1 MRISTIAYI
10 LKQGFKNIW
19 RNLRFSLASIATMS
33 ACIFLFGLFLS
44 LLMNFRYIVHSA
56 EEGVAVIV
64 YFDEGTKQEQIDQIG
79 SEIDKR
85 PEVSKMEY
93 ISADEAWDEYK
104 NIYLDGDEDMA
115 DGFKDQDNPLANSAR
130 FDVYLKEVESQ
141 ADLVEH
147 IESLEGVREVK
158 QSKEAADMLST
169 FNKLVGYVSLVIILI
184 LLAVA
189 FFLINNTITMGIS
202 IRQEEIGIMK
212 LIGATDFFVRVPFV
226 IEGILLGTIG
236 AALPMGIIYMIY
248 EKAVEYV
255 ITRFNILGGFLQFLD
270 VWEVFRYLLPIG
282 VGLGVG
288 IGLIG
293 SIVSLRKHLKV

>member
-1 MRISTIAYI
+1 MRISTIAYV

-44 LLMNFRYIVHSA
+44 IIMNFRYIVDTA
-56 EEGVAVIV
+56 EEGVAVVV
-64 YFDEGTKQEQIDQIG
+64 YFDKGIKQEEIDQIG
-79 SEIDKR
+79 ADIEKQ
-85 PEVSKMEY
+85 PEVADVKY
-93 ISADEAWDEYK
+93 ISADVAWDEFSEV
-104 NIYLDGDEDMA
+104 YLGGDEDMA
-115 DGFKDQDNPLANSAR
+115 EGFKDQDNPLANSAR

-141 ADLVEH
+141 ADLVKH
-147 IESLEGVREVK
+147 IEGLEGVREVK

-169 FNKLVGYVSLVIILI
+169 FNKLVGYVSIVIILI

-212 LIGATDFFVRVPFV
+212 LIGATDFFVRVPFI

-236 AALPMGIIYMIY
+236 AALPMGILYMIY

-255 ITRFNILGGFLQFLD
+255 LPDLIFWVDFFNFWMFGK
-270 VWEVFRYLLPIG
+270 Y
-282 VGLGVG
+282 
-288 IGLIG
+288 
-293 SIVSLRKHLKV
+293 SVSYCRSE

>member
-10 LKQGFKNIW
+10 LKQGVKNIW

-79 SEIDKR
+79 SEIKKR
-85 PEVSKMEY
+85 GEVSKMEY

-104 NIYLDGDEDMA
+104 KVYLDGDEDMA

-130 FDVYLKEVESQ
+130 YNVYLKNVESQ
-141 ADLVEH
+141 ADLVKY
-147 IESLEGVREVK
+147 IEGLEGVRKVDHSK
-158 QSKEAADMLST
+158 QAADTLST
-169 FNKLVGYVSLVIILI
+169 FNKLIAYVSVAIILI

-189 FFLINNTITMGIS
+189 FFLISNTITMGIS

-212 LIGATDFFVRVPFV
+212 LIGATDFFVRSPFV
-226 IEGILLGTIG
+226 LEGILLGAIG
-236 AALPMGIIYMIY
+236 AALPLGVLYVMYDKAIGYIVSKFSIIG
-248 EKAVEYV
+248 
-255 ITRFNILGGFLQFLD
+255 NFLQFLD
-270 VWEVFRYLLPIG
+270 VWTVFQFLLPVGI
-282 VGLGVG
+282 GLGVG
-288 IGLIG
+288 IGLFG
-293 SIVSLRKHLKV
+293 SIFSIRKHLRV

>member
-19 RNLRFSLASIATMS
+19 NNLRFSLASIATMS

-64 YFDEGTKQEQIDQIG
+64 YFENGTKQEQIDQIG
-79 SEIDKR
+79 SQIEKR
-85 PEVSKMEY
+85 AEVSNMEY
-93 ISADEAWDEYK
+93 ISADEAWEEYK
-104 NIYLDGDEDMA
+104 DIYLEGEDEEIA
-115 DGFKDQDNPLANSAR
+115 EGFKENPLANSAR
-130 FDVYLKEVESQ
+130 YNVYLKNVEKQS
-141 ADLVEH
+141 DLVKF
-147 IESLEGVREVK
+147 IEGLDGVRKVE
-158 QSKEAADMLST
+158 QSKQAADTLSS
-169 FNKLVGYVSLVIILI
+169 FNKLIAYVSVIIILI

-189 FFLINNTITMGIS
+189 FFLISNTITMGIS

-236 AALPMGIIYMIY
+236 AAVPLGILYVVY
-248 EKAVEYV
+248 EKAVAY
-255 ITRFNILGGFLQFLD
+255 IIGRFGVLGNLLQFLN
-270 VWEVFRYLLPIG
+270 VWDVFRYLLPIG
-282 VGLGVG
+282 IGLGVG
-288 IGLIG
+288 IGFLG
-293 SIVSLRKHLKV
+293 SMFSLRKHLRV

>member
-1 MRISTIAYI
+1 
-10 LKQGFKNIW
+10 
-19 RNLRFSLASIATMS
+19 
-33 ACIFLFGLFLS
+33 
-44 LLMNFRYIVHSA
+44 MNFRYIVDTA
-56 EEGVAVIV
+56 EEGVAVVV
-64 YFDEGTKQEQIDQIG
+64 YFDKGIKQEEIDQIG
-79 SEIDKR
+79 ADIEKQ
-85 PEVSKMEY
+85 PEVAKVDY
-93 ISADEAWDEYK
+93 ISADVAWDEFSK
-104 NIYLDGDEDMA
+104 IYLGGDEDMA
-115 DGFKDQDNPLANSAR
+115 EGFKDQDNPLANSAR

-236 AALPMGIIYMIY
+236 AALPMGILYMIY

-282 VGLGVG
+282 VGLGIG

>member
-1 MRISTIAYI
+1 MRISTIAYV

-44 LLMNFRYIVHSA
+44 IIMNFRYIVDTA
-56 EEGVAVIV
+56 EEGVAVVV
-64 YFDEGTKQEQIDQIG
+64 YFDKGIKQEEIDQIG
-79 SEIDKR
+79 ADIEKQ
-85 PEVSKMEY
+85 PEVADVKY
-93 ISADEAWDEYK
+93 ISADVAWDEFSEV
-104 NIYLDGDEDMA
+104 YLGGDEDMA
-115 DGFKDQDNPLANSAR
+115 EGFKDQDNPLANSAP

-141 ADLVEH
+141 ADLVKH
-147 IESLEGVREVK
+147 IEGLEGVREVK

-169 FNKLVGYVSLVIILI
+169 FNKLVGYVSIVIILI

-212 LIGATDFFVRVPFV
+212 LIGATDFFVRVPFI

-236 AALPMGIIYMIY
+236 AALPMGILYMIY

-270 VWEVFRYLLPIG
+270 VWEVFRFLLPVG
-282 VGLGVG
+282 VGLGIG

>member
-1 MRISTIAYI
+1 MRISTIAYV

-33 ACIFLFGLFLS
+33 ACIFLFGLFLAII
-44 LLMNFRYIVHSA
+44 MNFRYIVDTA
-56 EEGVAVIV
+56 EEGVAVVV
-64 YFDEGTKQEQIDQIG
+64 YFDKGIKQEEIDQIG
-79 SEIDKR
+79 ADIEKQ
-85 PEVSKMEY
+85 PEVAKVDY
-93 ISADEAWDEYK
+93 ISADVAWDEFSK
-104 NIYLDGDEDMA
+104 IYLGGDEDMA
-115 DGFKDQDNPLANSAR
+115 EGFKDQDNPLANSAR

-255 ITRFNILGGFLQFLD
+255 INAQISEAYAARTLMKFGCNWRKIGRKSRCRKGF
-270 VWEVFRYLLPIG
+270 E
-282 VGLGVG
+282 G
-288 IGLIG
+288 I
-293 SIVSLRKHLKV
+293 S